1 MTNNELTERL
11 IDTIALLNVPG
22 VGKGRFHKLVAQ
34 FGTPARVMAATVWEL
49 EAVPL
54 VSHTTAASIRT
65 SCDRDKAKEL
75 YARIVQLGW
84 SMLFPE
90 HPEYPK
96 QLLPL
101 ADRPALLFRLGEP
114 TKAEDKM
121 IAIVGTRHA
130 SERGRAFAR
139 NLAADLAKAGVI
151 VVSGMAEGIDSA
163 AHQGALEAGG
173 KTIAV
178 WGTPLN
184 HVYPTSNRGLADRI
198 MRQGAAYSE
207 YFPDIKPEPGFFPE
221 RNRIISGLSEG
232 VVVVEAGRK
241 SGALITADLALEQ
254 GKELFAVPGGPESMA
269 SLGTNALIKKG
280 AKLLTNVEDIFD
292 ELPRLKGQVVAQ
304 KFQTLPDLT
313 DTEKQLV
320 GHLASG
326 PLQIDQLS
334 RTAGLP
340 VAELLEYLL
349 ALELKGAVQEL
360 SGKRYVLVE

>member
-1 MTNNELTERL
+1 LTNSELQERL

-22 VGKGRFHKLVAQ
+22 VGKGRFHRLVKQ
-34 FGTPARVMAATVWEL
+34 FGSPAAVLGAPVWEL

-54 VSHTTAASIRT
+54 VSHTTAASIKT
-65 SCDRDKAKEL
+65 SCDREKAKEL
-75 YARIVQLGW
+75 YDRINQLGW
-84 SMLFPE
+84 AMLYPE

-101 ADRPALLFRLGEP
+101 ADRPALLFRLGDP
-114 TKAEDKM
+114 PGPEDKM
-121 IAIVGTRHA
+121 IGIVGTRHA
-130 SERGRAFAR
+130 SEKGRMFAK
-139 NLAADLAKAGVI
+139 NLAFELAKAGVI

-163 AHQGALEAGG
+163 AHQGALEGGG
-173 KTIAV
+173 KTIAI

-184 HVYPTSNRGLADRI
+184 LVYPSSNRGLADKI
-198 MRQGAAYSE
+198 IRQGAAYSE

-232 VVVVEAGRK
+232 LVVVEAGRK

-254 GKELFAVPGGPESMA
+254 GKELFAVPGSPEQA
-269 SLGTNALIKKG
+269 TSLGTNALIKKG
-280 AKLLTNVEDIFD
+280 AKLLTSVEDIFE

-304 KFQTLPDLT
+304 RFQALPDLT
-313 DTEKQLV
+313 DTEKGLV
-320 GHLASG
+320 KHLATG
-326 PLQIDQLS
+326 PMQIDQLS

-340 VAELLEYLL
+340 VNELLEYLL